1 MTNIPSYDVRQ
12 YYEDIL
18 SDDLTTFD
26 DKYTKAVEAIR
37 RFWETKTE
45 SDYKHA
51 ITTQR
56 ELVSVFYGKRFY
68 SG

>member
-26 DKYTKAVEAIR
+26 DKHTKAVEAIHK
-37 RFWETKTE
+37 FWETKTR
-45 SDYKHA
+45 
-51 ITTQR
+51 ITTPG
-56 ELVSVFYGKRFY
+56 V
-68 SG
+68 

>member
-12 YYEDIL
+12 YYEDIR
-18 SDDLTTFD
+18 SDDLTTVD
-26 DKYTKAVEAIR
+26 DKHTKAVEAIH
-37 RFWETKTE
+37 RFWKTKTE

-51 ITTQR
+51 VTTQR